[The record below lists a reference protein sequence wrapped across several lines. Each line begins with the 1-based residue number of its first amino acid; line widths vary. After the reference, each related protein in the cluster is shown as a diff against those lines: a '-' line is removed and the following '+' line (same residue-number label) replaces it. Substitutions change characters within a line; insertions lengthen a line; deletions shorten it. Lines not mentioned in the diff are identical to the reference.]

1 MDDYMKKP
9 VIAVMMALCVLTLPF
24 VSMARKTYSLKEIE
38 AMKKAGKLVGN
49 ERFVI
54 IRGNDSVAL
63 TGDRTEI
70 PVLVPSSH
78 DEGEPAPSAYPVAPA
93 KPETP
98 VSEPVV
104 ASPSAGG
111 QGAVNV
117 IPATP
122 IDSKPLVAGLLAY
135 DRIGNSRFLITMARE
150 YYGNADFWPYIYEEN
165 KTKFEHPDKIKPG
178 TTVLVPDLKKYGV
191 DPKNPDDIMKARK
204 LGREIYARYGK
215 RL

>member
-1 MDDYMKKP
+1 MKKP
-9 VIAVMMALCVLTLPF
+9 VVAVMMALCVLTLPF
-24 VSMARKTYSLKEIE
+24 GSMARKTYSLKEIE
-38 AMKKAGKLVGN
+38 AMKKAGKLLGN

-54 IRGNDSVAL
+54 IRGNDAVAL

-70 PVLVPSSH
+70 PVLVPSSPDEG
-78 DEGEPAPSAYPVAPA
+78 DEGEPAPSEYPVAEPA
-93 KPETP
+93 PETP
-98 VSEPVV
+98 VSEPVIP
-104 ASPSAGG
+104 AASAGE
-111 QGAVNV
+111 QGVVKV
-117 IPATP
+117 IPDAP

-191 DPKNPDDIMKARK
+191 DPKNPDDISKARK